1 MKYECGMIEDLL
13 PLYKDNACSDASKNI
28 VEEHIKECPACKEIL
43 DKLKDETVEQ
53 IINIEKEDVI
63 GSQSRFFKRKSA
75 VTGSIIAA
83 VFALPIL
90 ICLIVN
96 LATGHGLTWFF
107 IVMAAMMIPTSL
119 FVVPLIVPENRMFY
133 TMCSFTV
140 SVIMLLAVCCLYS
153 RGTWFLTAASSVL
166 FGLTVCFAPFI
177 ACRRPVKEYLKNFKG
192 LAIMGSYTLTFFLM
206 MICIGLTV
214 RTAEYFRLAFGISV
228 PLVMVAWIIF
238 LTIRYLPVN
247 GLAKTGICFALIGIT
262 GWVSTELATFFTL
275 RNAQYTDVVVTSKPS
290 VAPAIVFVGIGVILA
305 VIGLLTGK
313 NGGKNSE
320 NA

>member
-13 PLYKDNACSDASKNI
+13 PLYKDNACSESSKNA
-28 VEEHIKECPACKEIL
+28 VEEHLKECPACKEIL

-75 VTGSIIAA
+75 MVGRVIAA

-107 IVMAAMMIPTSL
+107 IVMASMLIPTSL
-119 FVVPLIVPENRMFY
+119 FVVPLIVPENKMLY

-140 SVIMLLAVCCLYS
+140 SVILLLAVCCIYS
-153 RGTWFLTAASSVL
+153 HGSWFFIAASSVL

-177 ACRRPVKEYLKNFKG
+177 AFRRPVNSYLKNTKG
-192 LAIMGSYTLTFFLM
+192 LAIMGAYTLTFFM
-206 MICIGLTV
+206 MMLCIGLTV
-214 RTAEYFRLAFGISV
+214 RTWAYFKLAFGISV

-247 GLAKTGICFALIGIT
+247 GLAKAGICITLIGIT
-262 GWVSTELATFFTL
+262 GWASTELATYFTL
-275 RNAQYTDVVVTSKPS
+275 RSASDADVVVTSQPS
-290 VAPAIVFVGIGVILA
+290 IAGAVVCIAIGLILA
-305 VIGLLTGK
+305 VIGLATGK
-313 NGGKNSE
+313 IGGKNSE
-320 NA
+320 SI